1 MRELSQPVSDA
12 IGRKMITVFGGSR
25 CGPDAQEYQEALR
38 LGSLLVEAGF
48 HVCSGGYSGVMEAI
62 SKGAHDAGGCV
73 VGMTMTQFK
82 AAPNRYLKETVPSRD
97 FYERLQGLILRS
109 VGYIALR
116 GGMGTVTE
124 VSLVWNK
131 LVTGVLS
138 PRPLILLGEC
148 WPPAMT
154 CLREHLVVSD
164 YDMTHIS
171 FVDTAEQAVSTLVER
186 IV

>member
-1 MRELSQPVSDA
+1 MSGPNDA
-12 IGRKMITVFGGSR
+12 KMITVFGGSR
-25 CGPDAQEYQEALR
+25 CGPDEPEYKEALR
-38 LGSLLVEAGF
+38 LGTLLVEAGF

-62 SKGAHDAGGCV
+62 SKGAHDADGQV

-82 AAPNRYLKETVPSRD
+82 AAPNKYIKSNVPSRD

-109 VGYIALR
+109 VGYVALR

-131 LVTGVLS
+131 LVTGVLT

-148 WPPAMT
+148 WPRVMA
-154 CLREHLVVSD
+154 CLRAHLVVSD
-164 YDMTHIS
+164 KDMTHIS
-171 FVDTAEQAVSTLVER
+171 FVDTAEQAVSALTER

>member
-1 MRELSQPVSDA
+1 VSDA

>member
-1 MRELSQPVSDA
+1 MSDP
-12 IGRKMITVFGGSR
+12 IGPKMVTVFGGSR
-25 CGPDAQEYQEALR
+25 CGPETREYKDALR

-48 HVCSGGYSGVMEAI
+48 QVCSGGYSGVMEAI
-62 SKGAHDAGGCV
+62 SKGAHDADGCV
-73 VGMTMTQFK
+73 VGMTMTQFN
-82 AAPNRYLKETVPSRD
+82 ATPNKYIKEVVPSRD

-109 VGYIALR
+109 VGYVALR

-131 LVTGVLS
+131 LVTGVLP

-148 WPPAMT
+148 WPPAMA

-164 YDMTHIS
+164 GDMTHLS
-171 FVDTAEQAVSTLVER
+171 FADTAEQAVSTLVER
-186 IV
+186 MA